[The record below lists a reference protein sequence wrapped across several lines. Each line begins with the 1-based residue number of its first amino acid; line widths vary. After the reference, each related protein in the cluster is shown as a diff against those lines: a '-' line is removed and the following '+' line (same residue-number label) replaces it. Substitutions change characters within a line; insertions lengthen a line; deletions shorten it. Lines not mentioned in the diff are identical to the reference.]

1 MFFKIT
7 SSFPSWESNKII
19 LVVMSLIVFFKS
31 SQKKSIFLLFIPF
44 VILSSW
50 IFSSGEKSALQ
61 YFYPWFVFVLV
72 WISIN
77 KQNFSLDTFLQKE
90 HIWFIG
96 FFITSIFLLINKLDF
111 SSLDYGSGRFSNN
124 DAIGFS
130 ANQFTNFSSILIIYT
145 FWKYFVFK
153 KKKFDVY
160 FYLGSFVLFFFSLAS
175 LSRGGFFILIVSLTP
190 LIIYYRRK
198 IKIKN
203 AIYTLS
209 LITFSIL
216 FVNEISKG
224 ALSLRFIGKSEMRH
238 NTKKSDFTTG
248 RLLTQKVIILRFPIT
263 QF

>member
-1 MFFKIT
+1 MNNRISFFILVLLIATIYSFVNVEALKILTSIFYLLIIFTSFKSSIQRCFENIFLIAGLDMFFKIT

-160 FYLGSFVLFFFSLAS
+160 FYLGSFVLFFF
-175 LSRGGFFILIVSLTP
+175 
-190 LIIYYRRK
+190 
-198 IKIKN
+198 
-203 AIYTLS
+203 
-209 LITFSIL
+209 
-216 FVNEISKG
+216 
-224 ALSLRFIGKSEMRH
+224 
-238 NTKKSDFTTG
+238 
-248 RLLTQKVIILRFPIT
+248 
-263 QF
+263 